1 MNTRK
6 SSTVITGLASR
17 DFRALEHTRG
27 PDYVAV
33 LVRSKERSPEE
44 PHQKHYFG
52 INVCFYADRVDA
64 CTADHEAGSEWL
76 VFRDA
81 IVQAAR
87 EFLVDNGIAGIP
99 IAR

>member
-6 SSTVITGLASR
+6 SSPVKGLASR
-17 DFRALEHTRG
+17 EFCALGHTRG

-33 LVRSKERSPEE
+33 LVRSTERSPME
-44 PHQKHYFG
+44 PHQRHYFG
-52 INVCFYADRVDA
+52 INVCFYVDRVDA

-99 IAR
+99 IAS